1 MIPSSYYERQ
11 PINDPFMHSKPPM
24 ASIGYPDSYVSHDPL
39 PSLRAP
45 QLNVIQRISYL
56 VFQSAGF
63 FWDEIL
69 DYH

>member
-1 MIPSSYYERQ
+1 
-11 PINDPFMHSKPPM
+11 MHSKPPM

-56 VFQSAGF
+56 IKPQLPELKKIMSRISTASTTQAMLHG
-63 FWDEIL
+63 
-69 DYH
+69 